1 MKFNICILAASVCMG
16 MAFGGASADPW
27 SASGNQ
33 VMNSTW
39 TLTVSAGGQI
49 TAASG
54 SGVLDLRTVK
64 DDCGVVI
71 TGSAYGKFQSVA
83 VTEFY
88 ANAEFATLG
97 GQDFAGN
104 KTLTKADFSASAL
117 TAVSYRCCKGCT
129 VLSELLLPSCLES
142 VGAEACSGCTVLATV
157 DPFLPASV
165 RTIGASAFYKAGVR
179 GCLTIPEGVTNINT
193 ICQYVSNLQEVQLP
207 NSIVSMEGAF
217 QCQPGASSSLT
228 NIVGGKLPAAL
239 VNMTNAFANCL
250 ALDMPQLDMGGC
262 TNLTVVGWLSTARIG
277 KVILPPRVREI
288 AASAFLDAQ
297 IGEVVASP
305 AGRWKSE
312 MRRTDGIVGNKAFY
326 RSAGAGATLG
336 RVEFPW
342 GGRTTFDGSY
352 WFMGDGT
359 LTNLVFFGKALTA
372 KADILNKSGISSYVV
387 TMHCSKRMDGAGWLG
402 LSTEMTDAEKSKA
415 PEDAFGIYSHD
426 GSAFRR
432 MWMVW
437 KPSHLDPV
445 TGFAISIR

>member
-1 MKFNICILAASVCMG
+1 MKNNICILAALFCMG
-16 MAFGGASADPW
+16 RAFGASADPW

-39 TLTVSAGGQI
+39 TLTVSPSGQI

-71 TGSAYGKFQSVA
+71 TGSAYGKFKSVA

-97 GQDFAGN
+97 GQDFAAN
-104 KTLTKADFSASAL
+104 TTLVKADFSASAL
-117 TAVSYRCCKGCT
+117 TGVSYRCFKGCT
-129 VLSELLLPSCLES
+129 ALSVLLLSPCLEE
-142 VGAEACSGCTVLATV
+142 VGAEACSGCTALGTV

-228 NIVGGKLPAAL
+228 NLVGGKLPAAL
-239 VNMTNAFANCL
+239 LNMTNAFSNCS

-262 TNLTVVGWLSTARIG
+262 TNLTAVGWLSTTKIG

-288 AASAFLDAQ
+288 AASAFQDAQ
-297 IGEVVASP
+297 IGEVVASL

-312 MRRTDGIVGNKAFY
+312 MRQTDGIVGNKAFY
-326 RSAGAGATLG
+326 RSAGTGATLG

-342 GGRTTFDGSY
+342 GGQTTFDGGN
-352 WFMGDGT
+352 WFMCDGT

-372 KADILNKSGISSYVV
+372 KADILYKSGVSSYVV
-387 TMHCSKRMDGAGWLG
+387 TMHCPKRMDADGWTA
-402 LSTEMTDAEKSKA
+402 LSTEMTDAEKANA
-415 PEDAFGIYSHD
+415 PEGAFGIYSYD

-437 KPSHLDPV
+437 KPSPLDPV
-445 TGFAISIR
+445 SGFAIIFR